1 MFASTFV
8 VSLFFSY
15 LGSLVLFPV
24 LKRLRIYDIPNHR
37 TVHEKP
43 MLEMGGLIF
52 IIGYFSSLLFVLFVH
67 NPVIDTS
74 LLNKLIGIL
83 GGGIA
88 IIILGALDDL
98 LNLKPITKF
107 VVESVIALFICQCGI
122 IVQQLTL
129 FGYSL
134 ELGVLAT
141 PFTIVWIVGII
152 NAVNMMDGLDGL
164 SGGICLIILSSIAVH
179 QPENVLVNLMIPGL
193 LGGILIFLSF
203 NWYPAKIFM
212 GDVGSLFLGY
222 HIAIFSILI
231 VGFNSHSLGLMAP
244 IFLLGLPI
252 FDTLMAMTRRAKQNK
267 PIFKADKMH
276 VHHQLLNLG
285 IRHSTVVKSLCS
297 INLTLAIIVYFA
309 KDKSPESSTII
320 ILGTILLIIYLMSHL
335 MSLQYI
341 LKTNEISGYEKGVKN
356 TIGLYLQANNYK
368 NISFE
373 KEQLEKSQKMQKLE
387 DTALKIFCESNHAT
401 IEDLANRMLIGE
413 DQKSNESDSKQS

>member
-1 MFASTFV
+1 MFASTFL

-15 LGSLVLFPV
+15 LGSLVLFPL

-52 IIGYFSSLLFVLFVH
+52 IIGYFSSLLFVLFFH

-107 VVESVIALFICQCGI
+107 VIESVIALFICQCGI
-122 IVQQLTL
+122 IVEQLTL
-129 FGYSL
+129 IGYSL
-134 ELGVLAT
+134 ELGAFAI

-164 SGGICLIILSSIAVH
+164 SGGICLIILSSIAVQ

-193 LGGILIFLSF
+193 LGGILVFLFF

-212 GDVGSLFLGY
+212 GDVGSLFLGS
-222 HIAIFSILI
+222 HIAIFSIII

-252 FDTLMAMTRRAKQNK
+252 FDTLMAMFRRAKQNK

-276 VHHQLLNLG
+276 IHHQLLNLG
-285 IRHSTVVKSLCS
+285 ISHSSVVKSLCL
-297 INLTLAIIVYFA
+297 INLTLAIIVYFS
-309 KDKSPESSTII
+309 KDKSAESSTII
-320 ILGTILLIIYLMSHL
+320 ILGTILLIIYLMSI
-335 MSLQYI
+335 QYI
-341 LKTNEISGYEKGVKN
+341 LKTTRINGYEKGVIN
-356 TIGLYLQANNYK
+356 TIRLYLQANNYE
-368 NISFE
+368 NINFD
-373 KEQLEKSQKMQKLE
+373 KEQLEKNQQMQKLE
-387 DTALKIFCESNHAT
+387 DMALKIFCESNHAT
-401 IEDLANRMLIGE
+401 IEDLANRMILGE
-413 DQKSNESDSKQS
+413 GQKSNESDSKQS